1 MTKMRT
7 LVYMYPKK
15 ISEVLYCLKNNE
27 LIEGPHVELKAYK
40 NETKVDDLSKTIIG
54 MANSGGG
61 VIVLGVSDKDLAQSN
76 KKKSVSRGLPSDIQN
91 AILVLS
97 KHIDT
102 HVKGA
107 IDWTVEYGNWEG
119 VEIAALFVQPANN
132 DVVYF
137 FSESNPADRIYYYR
151 NGTTTIRER
160 YQYRTIYKYMTLDAA
175 ILSLEKKSWRFWEPL
190 KWSDRYESRFYCA
203 DYDDLNVPKGCV
215 RRVYATCLTKKKN
228 SDAAW
233 KVYAGNV
240 GLQSHCVQFEIDVA
254 SFRDEL
260 SKYCKHGWSEKTVNY
275 QREEYIKELHK
286 SSAKDHDKY
295 FRNFDFNFFLNL
307 LALKRDAYAY
317 ENEVRFFVT
326 KSEFESRN
334 HIRKKAA
341 YIDVKMDF
349 GKIIKG
355 IRVDNKCTDSELIA
369 LRYSCRKCGINPVFH
384 GNRNLP
390 DLDLED
396 FSNLKTIKVFL
407 FDINNM
413 PGRKPIRIDPRVEK

>member
-1 MTKMRT
+1 
-7 LVYMYPKK
+7 MYPKK
-15 ISEVLYCLKNNE
+15 ISEVLDCLKNNE
-27 LIEGPHVELKAYK
+27 LADGPHVELKAYK
-40 NETKVDDLSKTIIG
+40 NKTKVDDLSKIIIG

-76 KKKSVSRGLPSDIQN
+76 KKESVSRGLPSDTHDAIQ
-91 AILVLS
+91 VLS

-102 HVKGA
+102 HVKGT
-107 IDWTVEYGNWEG
+107 IDWTVEYGNWDG
-119 VEIAALFVQPANN
+119 VEIAGLFVQPATN
-132 DVVYF
+132 DVVYI
-137 FSESNPADRIYYYR
+137 FSESNPADRTYYYR
-151 NGTTTIRER
+151 HGTTTIRER
-160 YQYRTIYKYMTLDAA
+160 QQYRTIYKYMTLDAA
-175 ILSLEKKSWRFWEPL
+175 ILSLENKSWRFWEPL

-203 DYDDLNVPKGCV
+203 NYDDLNVTKGYV
-215 RRVYATCLTKKKN
+215 PRVYATCLTKSKN
-228 SDAAW
+228 SEAAW

-240 GLQSHCVQFEIDVA
+240 GLQSHCIQFEIDVA

-260 SKYCKHGWSEKTVNY
+260 SKYCKNRWSEKTVNY
-275 QREEYIKELHK
+275 QNEKYIKELHQ

-295 FRNFDFNFFLNL
+295 FRDFDFNRFLDL

-334 HIRKKAA
+334 LIRKKAA
-341 YIDVKMDF
+341 NIDVKMDF

-384 GNRNLP
+384 RNRNLP
-390 DLDLED
+390 DLDSENFLD
-396 FSNLKTIKVFL
+396 LKSIEVVL

-413 PGRKPIRIDPRVEK
+413 PEHKPIRIDPRVEK